1 VLADVIRLLP
11 TRCGYS
17 GSTVLLCHGYLPD
30 TCWIYTRICCGYL
43 RVFSRVCR
51 VSTRKSGIYPPL
63 VFIPHAC
70 ILAITTVT
78 VNLPFIKQR
87 TKPRQVCRVLTRN
100 QRQQQQPTRNQKP
113 ADLHDAVSA
122 DSFLKTCSTPA
133 GNLQAMCHISYTSI
147 PPIIMH
153 HISCLII
160 KQHCQAPTRCQSTQ
174 KKNTAQRTSC
184 TLCIYTMHLLLYT
197 MHALQSN

>member
-51 VSTRKSGIYPPL
+51 GSTRKSGIYLPL

-122 DSFLKTCSTPA
+122 DSFLKTCLTPA
-133 GNLQAMCHISYTSI
+133 GNLQAICHISYTVYAFLPS
-147 PPIIMH
+147 
-153 HISCLII
+153 SCI
-160 KQHCQAPTRCQSTQ
+160 
-174 KKNTAQRTSC
+174 TSV
-184 TLCIYTMHLLLYT
+184 
-197 MHALQSN
+197 A

>member
-78 VNLPFIKQR
+78 VYLPFIKQR

-100 QRQQQQPTRNQKP
+100 HIYMHQGLNIFPWHALSHFWQAELITCKQAASSHSIFGILTLTFRECCYIIMIVQTGT
-113 ADLHDAVSA
+113 HDASA
-122 DSFLKTCSTPA
+122 VRQPLLPRSFSNFLC
-133 GNLQAMCHISYTSI
+133 
-147 PPIIMH
+147 MH
-153 HISCLII
+153 C
-160 KQHCQAPTRCQSTQ
+160 
-174 KKNTAQRTSC
+174 RTSAEYFVRRSQTS
-184 TLCIYTMHLLLYT
+184 TLER
-197 MHALQSN
+197 